1 MGVDSPGRDQ
11 FRKVLIMNDRD
22 QNSCQEERNLED
34 IKAGQKA
41 KGNFKNLQIMFS
53 ENGVISHPRNK
64 NGIFYKGTIR
74 EQDKALRN

>member
-11 FRKVLIMNDRD
+11 FRKVLIMKDRD

-41 KGNFKNLQIMFS
+41 QGNFKNLQIMFS
-53 ENGVISHPRNK
+53 ENRG
-64 NGIFYKGTIR
+64 
-74 EQDKALRN
+74 